1 MAAAAPGRVSH
12 RRSEIADRFVI
23 RAAGLAPSVHNTQ
36 PWYFT
41 SNQGVIRL
49 YADSGRRL
57 PEADAAGREMV
68 ISCGA
73 ALANLSLAMRHL
85 GFAADV
91 RLLPDVTRS
100 GLLAEVRWGWYAPPA
115 PYEDL
120 LYRSIPRRH
129 TQRGPFATE
138 VPPSL
143 TGELVQIARKERVD
157 LHIISDV
164 RRQGALSGLVRMA
177 EDAQQARPG
186 MVVER
191 LRWARQPGDSRP
203 DGVQACTRPMRY
215 DGPEFAVRHVPG
227 GADGEPAPPERPD
240 DPHAVG
246 LVVLLSTRD
255 DRQPGWLLAGQAL
268 QRLLLYA
275 TARGVDAA
283 FHTQP
288 LELAS
293 LRGLIRE
300 QFTGGLYP
308 QMLLRLGCGAKVM
321 ASPRRPVTCTL
332 RGENL
337 KGP

>member
-1 MAAAAPGRVSH
+1 MAAAAPGWVSC

-23 RAAGLAPSVHNTQ
+23 RAAGLAPSVYNTQ

-41 SNQGVIRL
+41 SSQGVIRL
-49 YADSGRRL
+49 YADPGRRL
-57 PEADAAGREMV
+57 QEADPAGREMV

-100 GLLAEVRWGWYAPPA
+100 GLLAEVRWGWHAPPA

-129 TQRGPFATE
+129 TQRGPFAAD
-138 VPPSL
+138 VPPLL
-143 TGELVQIARKERVD
+143 TGELVRIARKERVD
-157 LHIISDV
+157 LHVIYDV
-164 RRQGALSGLVRMA
+164 RRQGALADLVRMA
-177 EDAQQARPG
+177 EDAQRASPR
-186 MVVER
+186 MVAER
-191 LRWARQPGDSRP
+191 MRWARQPGDIRR

-215 DGPEFAVRHVPG
+215 DGPEFAVRG
-227 GADGEPAPPERPD
+227 GVGGRPALPERPD

-255 DRQPGWLLAGQAL
+255 DRRPGWLLAGQAR

-275 TARGVDAA
+275 TARGIDAA

-288 LELAS
+288 LELFIT
-293 LRGLIRE
+293 RELIRKE
-300 QFTGGLYP
+300 FTEGMYP
-308 QMLLRLGCGAKVM
+308 QMLLRLGCGSQVT
-321 ASPRRPVTCTL
+321 ASLRRPVAGTL
-332 RGENL
+332 RGE
-337 KGP
+337 GA

>member
-1 MAAAAPGRVSH
+1 MAAAAPGRVSY

-41 SNQGVIRL
+41 SSQGVIRL
-49 YADSGRRL
+49 YADPGRRL
-57 PEADAAGREMV
+57 QEADPAGREMV

-100 GLLAEVRWGWYAPPA
+100 GLLAEVRWGWYAPPT
-115 PYEDL
+115 PDEDL

-129 TQRGPFATE
+129 TQRGPFATG
-138 VPPSL
+138 VPPLL
-143 TGELVQIARKERVD
+143 TGELIRLGRKERVD
-157 LHIISDV
+157 LHIIYDI
-164 RRQGALSGLVRMA
+164 RRQGALASLVRTA
-177 EDAQQARPG
+177 EDAQRARPG
-186 MVVER
+186 MIAER
-191 LRWARQPGDSRP
+191 LRWARQPGESRS

-215 DGPEFAVRHVPG
+215 DGPEFAVREVPG
-227 GADGEPAPPERPD
+227 DAGGAAAMPERPD
-240 DPHAVG
+240 DPHAIG
-246 LVVLLSTRD
+246 LVALLSTRD
-255 DRQPGWLLAGQAL
+255 DRRPGWLLAGQAL

-288 LELAS
+288 LELAIT
-293 LRGLIRE
+293 RELIRE
-300 QFTGGLYP
+300 EFTEGLYP
-308 QMLLRLGCGAKVM
+308 QMLLRLGCGGQAT
-321 ASPRRPVTCTL
+321 ASPRRPVTGTL
-332 RGENL
+332 RREEA
-337 KGP
+337 

>member
-1 MAAAAPGRVSH
+1 MAAAAPGRVSC

-23 RAAGLAPSVHNTQ
+23 RAAGLAPSVYNTQ

-41 SNQGVIRL
+41 SSQGVLRL
-49 YADSGRRL
+49 YADPGRHL
-57 PEADAAGREMV
+57 QEADPAGREMV

-91 RLLPDVTRS
+91 RLLPDVTQS

-129 TQRGPFATE
+129 THRGPFAAG
-138 VPPSL
+138 VPPLL
-143 TGELVQIARKERVD
+143 TGELVRVAREERVD
-157 LHIISDV
+157 LHVIYDV
-164 RRQGALSGLVRMA
+164 KRQGALADLVRMA
-177 EDAQQARPG
+177 EDAQRASPG
-186 MVVER
+186 MVAER
-191 LRWARQPGDSRP
+191 LRWARQPGDIRP
-203 DGVQACTRPMRY
+203 DGVQARTRPMRY
-215 DGPEFAVRHVPG
+215 DGPEFAVRDVPG
-227 GADGEPAPPERPD
+227 GGGPALPERPD
-240 DPHAVG
+240 DRHAVG

-255 DRQPGWLLAGQAL
+255 DLRPGWLLAGQAL

-288 LELAS
+288 LELVIA
-293 LRGLIRE
+293 RELIRE
-300 QFTGGLYP
+300 EFTEGMYP
-308 QMLLRLGCGAKVM
+308 QMLLRLGCGGQVT
-321 ASPRRPVTCTL
+321 ASPRRPVAGTL
-332 RGENL
+332 WGE
-337 KGP
+337 GT